1 MDHSITF
8 DLTMRIALIVAAGIG
23 AQWLGW
29 RMQWPAIVL
38 LAIAGLLLGPVSG
51 AIFSAPLL
59 DPVHDFG
66 ELLRP
71 AIGLAVAVILFEGGL
86 VLSFAELRDAS
97 SAVRRLVLFGAP
109 LGWALNTAAAYY
121 VAGLALPLAAL
132 FGGLMVVTGPT
143 VILPLLRQAR
153 LTGRSAAV
161 LKWEGIVNDPVGA
174 LFAVSVYE
182 YISITHEGL
191 PVGQALGWL
200 VAASLFAAALGFL
213 LAVGTSFAFRR
224 GWVPEFLKSPL
235 MLAIVLVVYAGADAI
250 AHETGLV
257 AVTTL
262 GLTLANSRFAA
273 IEELRRFKE
282 SVATLLVSSLFII
295 LTASLQ
301 FADVQLLDWRA
312 FAFVAVMMFLVRPV
326 QVFVATM
333 GTKLTWQE
341 KLLTGWIAPRGIV
354 AVAVAGYFAT
364 QLGGDARVLAPLAFA
379 MVFATVLAHGFTI
392 RPLAKLLG
400 LVKTGPEGVLL
411 VGANPWT
418 RELAKR
424 LLEMGVPVMLADTN
438 WRRLRD
444 ARLAGIP
451 VFHGEVLSEVA
462 EHKLDHAPI
471 DWLLAASGNDAYNA
485 LVCVEYAPELG
496 RHRVVQISAQDE
508 GEAEHKTIQFT
519 SRGRTAMRRGRT
531 TETLIR
537 DFWDGWRFRITE
549 LTEEYDLETWEAS
562 LPEGAE
568 MVAEQRPNGEFSLL
582 GPGRK
587 PKGGAGSKL
596 LAFVPPEADTPQSEE
611 SAAPS

>member
-1 MDHSITF
+1 MEHAF
-8 DLTMRIALIVAAGIG
+8 VLDLTARIAIIVAAGIG

-38 LAIAGLLLGPVSG
+38 LSVAGLLLGPVSG
-51 AIFSAPLL
+51 ALLGSPVL
-59 DPVHDFG
+59 DPAHDFG
-66 ELLRP
+66 DLLRP

-97 SAVRRLVLFGAP
+97 SAVRRLVLVGAP

-121 VAGLALPLAAL
+121 VAGLSLPLSAL

-174 LFAVSVYE
+174 LFAVAVYE
-182 YISITHEGL
+182 YIAITHEGL
-191 PVGQALGWL
+191 PAGQALGWL
-200 VAASLFAAALGFL
+200 VGASLFAALLGFV
-213 LAVGTSFAFRR
+213 LAIATSFAFRK

-257 AVTTL
+257 AVTVL

-282 SVATLLVSSLFII
+282 SVATLLISSLFII
-295 LTASLQ
+295 LTASLE
-301 FADVQLLDWRA
+301 FADVQMLDWRA
-312 FAFVAVMMFLVRPV
+312 LAFVGVMMVLVRPV
-326 QVFVATM
+326 QVFVATI

-354 AVAVAGYFAT
+354 AVAVAGYFAA
-364 QLGGDARVLAPLAFA
+364 QLGGDAKVLAPLAFA
-379 MVFATVLAHGFTI
+379 MVFATVIAHGFSI
-392 RPLAKLLG
+392 GPLAKLLH
-400 LVKTGPEGVLL
+400 LSKTGPQGLLL

-424 LLEMGVPVMLADTN
+424 LVEMQVPVMLADTN

-444 ARLAGIP
+444 ARLSGIP

-485 LVCVEYAPELG
+485 LVCVEFAPELG

-508 GEAEHKTIQFT
+508 DEAEHKTIQFT
-519 SRGRTAMRRGRT
+519 SRGRTAMQRGRT
-531 TETLIR
+531 METLIR
-537 DFWDGWRFRITE
+537 DYWEGWRFRITE
-549 LTEEYDLETWEAS
+549 LTAEYDLDAWAAS
-562 LPEGAE
+562 LPDGAE
-568 MVAEQRPNGEFSLL
+568 MVAEQRPKGEFALL
-582 GPGRK
+582 GPARK
-587 PKGGAGSKL
+587 PVGGAGAKL
-596 LAFVPPEADTPQSEE
+596 LAFVPPEAAPQPDAS
-611 SAAPS
+611 PSSS